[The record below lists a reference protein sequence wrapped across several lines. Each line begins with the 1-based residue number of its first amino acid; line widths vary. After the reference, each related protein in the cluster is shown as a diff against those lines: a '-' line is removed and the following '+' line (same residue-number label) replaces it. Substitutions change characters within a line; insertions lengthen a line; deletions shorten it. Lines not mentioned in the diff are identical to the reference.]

1 MTIRTR
7 QTSTISFVQKILS
20 PVNFVVMIEGI
31 EREIFTIWGGYH
43 KQNVFAVIS
52 RHVYFETTGAVDSF
66 RTVVRK
72 PKTFRSPALT
82 RSKEPVSDNDPAI
95 CMHSVVEDEQSQDL
109 IPLTDDME
117 RTRSTSTERSVSS
130 ANSVMPSD
138 PQMQTDT
145 SDTSSLD
152 EVPVADCQ
160 ATKWNQTRTKL
171 EELWNEFLLG
181 LSETNEQLA
190 ERQPKE
196 LGKLSPNA
204 LRRDIF
210 RCLSESQ
217 GYLETVAGIREFLIW
232 KQPLASLCLFCS
244 LHVFC
249 LHRIPNSLLSNFDS
263 PSTRNIKIGLH
274 FTPRKEVA
282 TPKFDLSGAQLVFD
296 VARRAQQML
305 TIIADILEKLKSLF
319 NWENPKVT
327 LHFVSIISFFLCL
340 SLLTSLNTF
349 LIVIGFLIG
358 GKAFLMTFTYYRWPR
373 LRYMFDIAFYFYR
386 NLPTKKTAAKMNSSD
401 GLSSRLSS
409 HLPKSRNRCDSTSLP
424 HCNSDPV
431 CPSTAMP
438 SVALRRQS
446 VGVVSLSEVDAGSVS
461 TESSKETADSESGTV
476 DERESIF
483 KITRSCAL
491 VDKASTFSRV
501 TKGTAILNE
510 EMLVFRYR
518 NTKSAMIEIIE
529 MPFSSI
535 VSLRKF
541 KTIRP
546 LGRLKPTRS
555 KGIELELSGRNKPLQ
570 LVGLAKRN
578 DFYESLV
585 QNARMSGVE
594 LEEDAVAIDGAQ

>member
-1 MTIRTR
+1 MAGNRRSRSIRR
-7 QTSTISFVQKILS
+7 
-20 PVNFVVMIEGI
+20 
-31 EREIFTIWGGYH
+31 
-43 KQNVFAVIS
+43 
-52 RHVYFETTGAVDSF
+52 VYPQY
-66 RTVVRK
+66 RVVRK

-232 KQPLASLCLFCS
+232 KQPLASLCLFVLYMYS
-244 LHVFC
+244 VYTEFL
-249 LHRIPNSLLSNFDS
+249 IPFFLTLILLQLGLNYLE
-263 PSTRNIKIGLH
+263 TQRNIKIGLH